1 MVAPTPPRY
10 AQQTFL
16 DRGLSFRSF
25 QLRHDHG
32 RWSDSRLSV
41 RSPGLRKGESGHTQ
55 AASKCSANHHLTR
68 VFSSP
73 QGQTGTI
80 VKVHPNWTC
89 DVMWQ
94 ATKRVRSGYACGTAA
109 GKVRAFHLALVT
121 DEFGDKP
128 NTEWN
133 RCKTGII
140 PSRAP
145 YV

>member
-1 MVAPTPPRY
+1 M
-10 AQQTFL
+10 
-16 DRGLSFRSF
+16 
-25 QLRHDHG
+25 
-32 RWSDSRLSV
+32 
-41 RSPGLRKGESGHTQ
+41 LRKPS
-55 AASKCSANHHLTR
+55 SDPR